1 MLVVFDTNA
10 FRSDVHGTQPR
21 LSGILDGPLNQAAFE
36 VFVPEV
42 VMLELDKQFAQR
54 SRKVVR
60 EINKAVGAHKGE
72 LAALGMAVPEGMTV
86 DEDAVNDYRERLEK
100 RLAKAGA
107 KILPVPEDLSPALEW
122 AVHRRKP
129 FKQTGEGFQDAVIW
143 LSILELAS
151 QRSESIAFVSSN
163 SKDFAEPDSDSKLA
177 IDLRRDLIDRKRP
190 GNQVRLVAGLSA
202 FADEVG
208 KTASLEAA
216 RKMASTGKYGPAVEG
231 AVLWSRLDRESLAF
245 DIPLDSDPQ
254 VTGLDVEEMEVEGA
268 ADLPG
273 GDILVHVSAKIEVEL
288 DLLIDSSEYYASKER
303 IDEQI
308 DGLSVSYDNERYV
321 QAEASATLLMELTIV
336 STPDGTTSQTEID
349 TFSLAPVEV
358 VVRALRGRAGAEL
371 ADELRAALDGHTVEN
386 YVADE
391 SIESDLDDVSITSVS
406 RIGRVRL
413 VEVVDED
420 EPYAAVLE
428 TSAEVDVEWS
438 SNAPTPFDADH
449 FASLALNE
457 SSDAPI
463 LHDFDSL
470 VPIDVHFT
478 ARYDDVHG
486 WHDIEFDEVALESD
500 ERERR
505 SSRLTAAEELRYE
518 LEERD
523 EG

>member
-1 MLVVFDTNA
+1 MLVVLDTNA
-10 FRSDVHGTQPR
+10 FHSDVHGTQPR

-54 SRKVVR
+54 SNRVVR
-60 EINKAVGAHKGE
+60 DINKAVGTHKGE
-72 LAALGMAVPEGMTV
+72 LAALGMATPEAMTV
-86 DEDAVNDYRERLEK
+86 DDDAVSDYREHLEE

-107 KILPVPEDLSPALEW
+107 KILPVPDNLSAALEW

-143 LSILELAS
+143 LSILELAC

-177 IDLRRDLIDRKRP
+177 SELRRDLIDRKRS
-190 GNQVRLVAGLSA
+190 GNQVRLVAGISA

-216 RKMASTGKYGPAVEG
+216 RKLASAGKFGQAVED

-245 DIPLDSDPQ
+245 DIPLDNDPQ
-254 VTGLDVEEMEVEGA
+254 VTGLDVEELEVEGA

-273 GDILVHVSAKIEVEL
+273 GDILVHVSAEMQVEV
-288 DLLIDSSEYYASKER
+288 DVLIDRSEYYTLKER

-321 QAEASATLLMELTIV
+321 QAEASATLRIDLTIV
-336 STPDGTTSQTEID
+336 STPDGTTSQSQID
-349 TFSLAPVEV
+349 RFSLAPIEV

-371 ADELRAALDGHTVEN
+371 VQELRAALDGHTVES

-391 SIESDLDDVSITSVS
+391 RIESDLDEVSINGVS
-406 RIGRVRL
+406 RIGRIRL
-413 VEVVDED
+413 VEVVEED

-438 SNAPTPFDADH
+438 SNAPTPFDADR
-449 FASLALNE
+449 FASVALNE

-463 LHDFDSL
+463 LHALDSA

-478 ARYDDVHG
+478 ARYDDEHG
-486 WHDIEFDEVALESD
+486 WHEIEFDEVALESD

-518 LEERD
+518 LEEPD